1 MTDYLEKYREALR
14 SGDEKEANNYYK
26 KYKGDSVEEDSSTS
40 QEEEKVEESGDDEEV
55 LKSPGDMTVDEAKDY
70 ADGID
75 NVEAF
80 LELEKE
86 GKNRT
91 TLVEYLGNKVE

>member
-14 SGDEKEANNYYK
+14 RGDEKEANKYYN
-26 KYKGDSVEEDSSTS
+26 KYKGDSVEEESSTN
-40 QEEEKVEESGDDEEV
+40 QVEEKVEESDEEV

-70 ADGID
+70 ADGIG

-91 TLVEYLGNKVE
+91 TLVDYLENKVE

>member
-14 SGDEKEANNYYK
+14 EGNEEEANKYYN
-26 KYKGDSVEEDSSTS
+26 KYKGDSVEEESSTK
-40 QEEEKVEESGDDEEV
+40 EEVEESDEEV
-55 LKSPGDMTVDEAKDY
+55 LKSPGDMTVDEAKEY
-70 ADGID
+70 ADGIK

-86 GKNRT
+86 GKDRT
-91 TLVEYLGNKVE
+91 TLVEYLENQVE